1 MTDFFQKNLFKNIS
15 LDEYKHLISCMEGR
29 IKPSGRMKPSAA
41 MTQALRKSAL

>member
-15 LDEYKHLISCMEGR
+15 LDKPEHLISCMEGR
-29 IKPSGRMKPSAA
+29 IKTYEPMKPSAA